1 VTAMSATLEQR
12 IATAFSCDTA
22 SDVVAILIA
31 EVETAIVAADKA
43 AEMEREKALDP
54 LASPDAAKA
63 RASME
68 DAAFTR
74 DRLRNVLPRLQAR
87 LTELQAVEYAARW
100 EVDFTQAEARRD
112 EWARKYAQYPKIVA
126 QFVDILRGAEE
137 IDQECSRVN
146 GSAPPGEHRRLRQVE
161 LIARGLDNFNRANPP
176 ITKAVQLPDWTNSE
190 KMAWPPPQPSL
201 AAVFALSMVPSHD
214 PRYTADWAAALEK
227 DNARRAATEARWAEE
242 EAARQEESRRAY
254 EASLRR

>member
-1 VTAMSATLEQR
+1 MSATLEQR

>member
-1 VTAMSATLEQR
+1 MSTLERR
-12 IATAFSCDTA
+12 IAAALT
-22 SDVVAILIA
+22 SDIPSADIAALVAETEAAISQA
-31 EVETAIVAADKA
+31 EAA
-43 AEMEREKALDP
+43 AEAEREMALDP

-63 RASME
+63 RTAME

-74 DRLRNVLPRLQAR
+74 DRLRTVLPRLQAR
-87 LTELQAVEYAARW
+87 LSEVKAAEYAARW
-100 EVDFTQAEARRD
+100 ESDFRQVEARRD
-112 EWARKYAQYPKIVA
+112 ELANEYAATYPRLVA
-126 QFVDILRGAEE
+126 QLVDLF
-137 IDQECSRVN
+137 ECIEAVDKEVSRIN
-146 GSAPPGEHRRLRQVE
+146 GSAPSGEHRRLRQVE

-242 EAARQEESRRAY
+242 EAARQEESRRVY

>member
-1 VTAMSATLEQR
+1 MSATLEQR
-12 IATAFSCDTA
+12 IATAFSSETA